1 MRNFE
6 KTTRSSARVAS
17 FADMYEGK
25 KGDKRNKP
33 KRDRASKRA
42 AWEI

>member
-1 MRNFE
+1 MCNFE
-6 KTTRSSARVAS
+6 KTTRSAARVSS

-33 KRDRASKRA
+33 KRDRVSKRA
-42 AWEI
+42 AWEC

>member
-6 KTTRSSARVAS
+6 KTTRSSAHVS
-17 FADMYEGK
+17 TFADMYEGK

-42 AWEI
+42 AWEF